1 MLVDTL
7 NRLRNLKTGKDAS
20 EEDVQRAETLLG
32 LKFCD
37 EYRNY
42 LKMLGWASAEG
53 VKLTGIA
60 KSRRSV
66 VYATN
71 TEKALGQKIP
81 DNMYVVEYMAIP
93 RMCVLQDTDG
103 KIYYISP
110 TYEPKKSF
118 NSLEEY
124 ILATKNLRM

>member
-1 MLVDTL
+1 MLIDTL
-7 NRLRNLKTGKDAS
+7 NRLRNLKTGKGAF
-20 EEDVQRAETLLG
+20 EEDIQRAETLLG

-42 LKMLGWASAEG
+42 LKMLGWVSAED

-60 KSRRSV
+60 RNWRDV
-66 VYATN
+66 VHATS

-81 DNMYVVEYMAIP
+81 DNMYVVEYTAIP
-93 RMCVLQDTDG
+93 RMCVLQDTEG

-110 TYEPKKSF
+110 THEPTQAF

-124 ILATKNLRM
+124 ILATKVL